1 MRYKRRDFI
10 KNAAAGIAITAI
22 SGKLLSCKPA
32 SKLGASGN
40 LGEFGLQLYTLRDVM
55 PNNPRD
61 VLKQVAAMG
70 YKQIEG
76 YEDSKMG
83 IYWGMTNIEFK
94 KYMDE
99 LGISLVSSHCNINKD
114 FEKKAAEAA
123 AIGMKYL
130 ISPSLADERGMD
142 KDAYKK
148 AADLFNVKGEIC
160 KKAGLGFAYHNHD
173 QTFISRPDGFIPEEV
188 LLANTDPSLVDFEMD
203 IYWVVTGGQ
212 DPVKWLEKYPGRFKL
227 CHIKDRKTGAPL
239 SDREASVDVGTG
251 SIDFKKVLGVA
262 KQKGVNYFIVEQE
275 KYDNTTPLQAAKTD
289 AEYLKKLRI

>member
-1 MRYKRRDFI
+1 MSYKRRDFI

-32 SKLGASGN
+32 SKLGTSGN

-99 LGISLVSSHCNINKD
+99 LGMSLVSTHCNINKD

-160 KKAGLGFAYHNHD
+160 KKAGLGFAYHNHEI
-173 QTFISRPDGFIPEEV
+173 FFGLFRHNS
-188 LLANTDPSLVDFEMD
+188 
-203 IYWVVTGGQ
+203 
-212 DPVKWLEKYPGRFKL
+212 
-227 CHIKDRKTGAPL
+227 H
-239 SDREASVDVGTG
+239 
-251 SIDFKKVLGVA
+251 
-262 KQKGVNYFIVEQE
+262 
-275 KYDNTTPLQAAKTD
+275 
-289 AEYLKKLRI
+289 